1 MSDTTATTPRSAWLL
16 ILAASA
22 ILMITMG
29 ARLTTGLF
37 LSPINTSTGLGIAS
51 VSFALAVGQFMWGAS
66 QPLFGAVAD
75 KYGSA
80 RVIVLGAVLLAGGL
94 AATPFVSS
102 EWGLLM
108 TMGVL
113 SAAGAGAGSF
123 SILIGAT
130 AQRLPPARRSFAAGF
145 INAGGSFG
153 QFVFAPL
160 MQAIIGG
167 AGWILAMFTMAAASL
182 LTIPL
187 AWPLRGKSG
196 AAQATPGAKPAAG
209 AAPAGAQAARTAAS
223 PPAASAARVP
233 TASSLT
239 LSEQLRQAM
248 RDRSYLCLHAGFFT
262 CGFHIAFLVTHLPGE
277 VALCNLPGGVSATAL
292 GLIGLFNIAGS
303 LAAGALGS
311 RYRMK
316 SLLAVM
322 YASRAVI
329 VALYLAAPKTPLT
342 FYVFAAALGFTWL
355 ATVPPTAGLV
365 GKLFGMR
372 YLSTLFG
379 LTLLSHQVGG
389 FFGAWLGGLS
399 FVHYGDYTWMWYADM
414 ALALAAALVNLPIRE
429 QPVVRAPALAAA
441 KG

>member
-1 MSDTTATTPRSAWLL
+1 MPTQTEMTPRAAWLL

-37 LSPINTSTGLGIAS
+37 MSPINTSTGLGIAS
-51 VSFALAVGQFMWGAS
+51 ISFALAVGQFMWGAA
-66 QPLFGAVAD
+66 QPVFGAVAD

-80 RVIVLGAVLLAGGL
+80 KVIILGALMLAGGMAL
-94 AATPFVSS
+94 TPFVSS
-102 EWGLLM
+102 QWGLM
-108 TMGVL
+108 FTMGFL

-130 AQRLPPARRSFAAGF
+130 AQRLPPSRRPFAAGF

-160 MQAIIGG
+160 MQAIISS
-167 AGWILAMFTMAAASL
+167 AGWIAAMLTMAATTL

-187 AWPLRGKSG
+187 AWPLRRNAGVAKAAANPVEAPGMGLGKQIKI
-196 AAQATPGAKPAAG
+196 A
-209 AAPAGAQAARTAAS
+209 
-223 PPAASAARVP
+223 
-233 TASSLT
+233 
-239 LSEQLRQAM
+239 LR
-248 RDRSYLCLHAGFFT
+248 DPSYLFLHAGFFT

-277 VALCNLPGGVSATAL
+277 VALCGLSAGVSATAL

-303 LAAGALGS
+303 LSAGALS
-311 RYRMK
+311 TRYRMK
-316 SLLAVM
+316 SLLALM

-329 VALYLAAPKTPLT
+329 IVIYLMAPKTPLT
-342 FYVFAAALGFTWL
+342 FYIFAGALGFTWL

-389 FFGAWLGGLS
+389 FLGAWLGGLS
-399 FVHYGDYTWMWYADM
+399 FVRFGDYTWMWYADIM
-414 ALALAAALVNLPIRE
+414 LAVGAALINLPIRE
-429 QPVVRAPALAAA
+429 AHVLRAPAAAA
-441 KG
+441 KA

>member
-1 MSDTTATTPRSAWLL
+1 MPTSAPNARAAWAL

-22 ILMITMG
+22 ILMITMA

-37 LSPINTSTGLGIAS
+37 LSPLNTATGLGVAS
-51 VSFALAVGQFMWGAS
+51 ISFAMAVGQFMWGAS
-66 QPLFGAVAD
+66 QPVFGAVAD

-94 AATPFVSS
+94 ASTPFVSTQ
-102 EWGLLM
+102 WGLLV
-108 TMGVL
+108 TLGIV
-113 SAAGAGAGSF
+113 SASGAGAGSF

-130 AQRLPPARRSFAAGF
+130 AQRLPPDRRAFASGF

-160 MQAIIGG
+160 VQLLIGG
-167 AGWILAMFTMAAASL
+167 RGWITAMLALAATTL

-187 AWPLRGKSG
+187 AWPLRGRPPPQTAIGHG
-196 AAQATPGAKPAAG
+196 AVPDVTLGRQVRAA
-209 AAPAGAQAARTAAS
+209 
-223 PPAASAARVP
+223 
-233 TASSLT
+233 L
-239 LSEQLRQAM
+239 

-277 VALCNLPGGVSATAL
+277 VALCGLPAGVSATAL

-303 LAAGALGS
+303 LTAGALAQ

-316 SLLAVM
+316 WLLALM
-322 YASRAVI
+322 YGSRAVI
-329 VALYLAAPKTPLT
+329 IAAYLLAPKSAWT

-372 YLSTLFG
+372 YLATLFG
-379 LTLLSHQVGG
+379 LTLLSHQIGG
-389 FFGAWLGGLS
+389 FFGAWLGGLA
-399 FVHYGDYTWMWYADM
+399 FVRFGDYTWMWYADI

-429 QPVVRAPALAAA
+429 AKPVSAPRGAAA
-441 KG
+441 AADA

>member
-1 MSDTTATTPRSAWLL
+1 MQSKTEMSPRAAWLL

-51 VSFALAVGQFMWGAS
+51 ISFAMAVGQFMWGAS
-66 QPLFGAVAD
+66 QPIFGAVAD

-80 RVIVLGAVLLAGGL
+80 RVIVLGAVMLAVGM

-102 EWGLLM
+102 QWGLML
-108 TMGVL
+108 TLGVL

-130 AQRLPPARRSFAAGF
+130 AQRLPAARRPFAAGF

-160 MQAIIGG
+160 MQVII
-167 AGWILAMFTMAAASL
+167 AGTGWVAAMLTMAATTL

-187 AWPLRGKSG
+187 AWGMRGKN
-196 AAQATPGAKPAAG
+196 PAA
-209 AAPAGAQAARTAAS
+209 
-223 PPAASAARVP
+223 P
-233 TASSLT
+233 TAPVAGGSGTATGMT
-239 LSEQLRQAM
+239 LSEQLRVAM
-248 RDRSYLCLHAGFFT
+248 RDPSYLCLHAGFFT
-262 CGFHIAFLVTHLPGE
+262 CGFHIAFLVTHLPGV
-277 VALCNLPGGVSATAL
+277 VALCNLPSGVSGTTL

-303 LAAGALGS
+303 LAAGALAT

-316 SLLAVM
+316 SLLALM

-329 VALYLAAPKTPLT
+329 IVVFLLAPKTALT

-379 LTLLSHQVGG
+379 LTLLSHQIGG

-399 FVHYGDYTWMWYADM
+399 FVHFGDYTWMWYADI
-414 ALALAAALVNLPIRE
+414 ALALAAALINLPIRE
-429 QPVVRAPALAAA
+429 QAVVRAPALAPSKA
-441 KG
+441 

>member
-1 MSDTTATTPRSAWLL
+1 MSPRAAWLL

-51 VSFALAVGQFMWGAS
+51 ISFAMAVGQFMWGAS

-75 KYGSA
+75 KYGAA
-80 RVIVLGAVLLAGGL
+80 RVIALGAVLLAAGL
-94 AATPFVSS
+94 AATPYVHSQ
-102 EWGLLM
+102 WGLML
-108 TMGVL
+108 TLGVL

-130 AQRLPPARRSFAAGF
+130 AQRLPAERRPFAAGF
-145 INAGGSFG
+145 VNAGGSFG

-160 MQAIIGG
+160 MQAIIAS
-167 AGWILAMFTMAAASL
+167 AGWVVAMMAMAVTTL

-187 AWPLRGKSG
+187 AWPMRGKGPALAS
-196 AAQATPGAKPAAG
+196 TPVPGG
-209 AAPAGAQAARTAAS
+209 
-223 PPAASAARVP
+223 AASA
-233 TASSLT
+233 TGIT
-239 LSEQLRQAM
+239 LSQQLRQAL
-248 RDRSYLCLHAGFFT
+248 RDPSYLCLHAGFFT
-262 CGFHIAFLVTHLPGE
+262 CGFHIAFLVTHLPGV
-277 VALCNLPGGVSATAL
+277 VALCNLPAGVSGTTL

-303 LAAGALGS
+303 LAAGALS
-311 RYRMK
+311 TRYRMK
-316 SLLAVM
+316 SLLALM

-329 VALYLAAPKTPLT
+329 IVVFLLAPKTALT

-379 LTLLSHQVGG
+379 LTLLSHQIGG

-399 FVHYGDYTWMWYADM
+399 IVHFGDYTWMWYADI
-414 ALALAAALVNLPIRE
+414 ALAVAAALVNLPIRE
-429 QPVVRAPALAAA
+429 QAVARAPALAPSKA
-441 KG
+441 